1 MTRDRLRTGRRP
13 AESELPGDSAAT
25 SPADAN
31 DAAPAR
37 RRSTARPPRSPDARN
52 PPDRNAAVVLVTT
65 RPVLSGVLPIAPT
78 TFDDDG
84 ALDLPSQRR
93 ALDFM
98 IDAGSDAIC
107 LLANFS
113 EQFALSDAE
122 RDRLFDVAMEHIAGR
137 VPVILTASH
146 FSARVTAERCRR
158 AEAGGASAVMLMPP
172 YHGATIRV
180 GDDAIR
186 GYFATVAAA
195 TDLPIII
202 QDSPVS
208 GTPLSVDL
216 LASLAETI
224 PTVAY
229 FKLETLDA
237 TVKLRALLDAGGQG
251 ILGPFDGEEGVNLAP
266 DLDAGATGTMP
277 SAMIPDVLGEVVR
290 LPSRRRTRRGAGA
303 LRALAAAH
311 PLREPAVRPSCD
323 EGADAGRRAS
333 SSRRRR
339 GRRSRRSAHRSG
351 PDSSSSPAR
360 WIR

>member
-1 MTRDRLRTGRRP
+1 
-13 AESELPGDSAAT
+13 
-25 SPADAN
+25 
-31 DAAPAR
+31 
-37 RRSTARPPRSPDARN
+37 
-52 PPDRNAAVVLVTT
+52 VTDQA
-65 RPVLSGVLPIAPT
+65 VLSGVLPIAPT
-78 TFDDDG
+78 TFDADG
-84 ALDLPSQRR
+84 GLDLDSQRR
-93 ALDFM
+93 ALDFI
-98 IDAGSDAIC
+98 IDAGSDAVC

-113 EQFALSDAE
+113 EQFALSDVE
-122 RDRLFDVAMEHIAGR
+122 RDVLFDAAMEHIGGR

-195 TDLPIII
+195 TSLPIII

-216 LASLAETI
+216 LADLADTI
-224 PTVAY
+224 PTIAY

-237 TVKLRALLDAGGQG
+237 TVKLRALLEGGGRG

-277 SAMIPDVLGEVVR
+277 SAMIPDVLGRVVR
-290 LPSRRRTRRGAGA
+290 THLAGERGTARALYEHWLPLILYENRLCG
-303 LRALAAAH
+303 LRATKVLMHEGGIIASEATRLPLPPLSPPIRAGLVELARRLD
-311 PLREPAVRPSCD
+311 PLIL
-323 EGADAGRRAS
+323 
-333 SSRRRR
+333 
-339 GRRSRRSAHRSG
+339 
-351 PDSSSSPAR
+351 R
-360 WIR
+360 WVGS

>member
-1 MTRDRLRTGRRP
+1 M
-13 AESELPGDSAAT
+13 
-25 SPADAN
+25 
-31 DAAPAR
+31 
-37 RRSTARPPRSPDARN
+37 
-52 PPDRNAAVVLVTT
+52 TT

-84 ALDLPSQRR
+84 ELDLPSQRR

-113 EQFALSDAE
+113 EQFSLSDTE

-180 GDDAIR
+180 GEDAIR

-216 LASLAETI
+216 SATLAETI

-290 LPSRRRTRRGAGA
+290 LHHGGERGAARALYEHWLPLILYENRLCG
-303 LRALAAAH
+303 LRATKVLMRVSGIIESEATRP
-311 PLREPAVRPSCD
+311 PLPPLSPPIRAGLIEL
-323 EGADAGRRAS
+323 ADALDPLILRWAAS
-333 SSRRRR
+333 
-339 GRRSRRSAHRSG
+339 
-351 PDSSSSPAR
+351 
-360 WIR
+360 